1 MNFHL
6 ASSNT
11 LFVGDMPDTFEEEE
25 MRAFLQ
31 DKFAS
36 SKCIRVMPDK
46 KYGFVEFD
54 STEEA
59 DQAMR
64 TGPFV
69 FEKNNIKRILRVNKS
84 KRKLL

>member
-1 MNFHL
+1 
-6 ASSNT
+6 
-11 LFVGDMPDTFEEEE
+11 
-25 MRAFLQ
+25 
-31 DKFAS
+31 
-36 SKCIRVMPDK
+36 MPDK

-54 STEEA
+54 TTEEA

-69 FEKNNIKRILRVNKS
+69 FEKNGVKRILRVNKS